1 MEREIEKKHE
11 EERKDAGG
19 EEWREEKERGN
30 EGEVS
35 KGENEK
41 MKRIRRR
48 KGRDIECSVELGNE

>member
-1 MEREIEKKHE
+1 MKKKGRMLVEK
-11 EERKDAGG
+11 R
-19 EEWREEKERGN
+19 REEKERGN

-48 KGRDIECSVELGNE
+48 KGRDIECNVQLGNE